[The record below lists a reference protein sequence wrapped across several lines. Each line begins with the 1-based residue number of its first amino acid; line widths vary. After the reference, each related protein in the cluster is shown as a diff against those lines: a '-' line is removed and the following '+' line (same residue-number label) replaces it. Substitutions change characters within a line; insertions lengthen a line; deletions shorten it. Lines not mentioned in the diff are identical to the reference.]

1 MSRYLIIDGKRYAW
15 RDILALYRAQRQ
27 PALPQPTL
35 FELKRMHGRSH
46 SAMRPG
52 GTRNRRSLMEWHD
65 ERRENPGAE

>member
-35 FELKRMHGRSH
+35 FELKEDARPPSAAHRGRAVS
-46 SAMRPG
+46 
-52 GTRNRRSLMEWHD
+52 GTDAL
-65 ERRENPGAE
+65 